1 MRVPRAR
8 IYIKLLEADLEVEV
22 KKVEVKKVERSEAI
36 YSRKKGLRSS
46 PFFREY
52 MLKIALSFLQR

>member
-52 MLKIALSFLQR
+52 TL